1 MNIEQLRTL
10 HLVARK
16 TRDEIAKRALST
28 IISDYETQ
36 VINGKSPDLLAMVKK
51 SISNLEFNMQHSESK
66 DIVKERDY
74 LASLLPKQLSED
86 QLRDLLETNDFP
98 NIGAF
103 MKFLKTNFN
112 GQYDGKLASNLAKE
126 IL

>member
-1 MNIEQLRTL
+1 MNIDQLKTL

-16 TRDEIAKRALST
+16 TRNEVAKRALST

-51 SISNLEFNMQHSESK
+51 SVANLEFNMKHSNDPE
-66 DIVKERDY
+66 IVKERDY
-74 LASLLPKQLSED
+74 LQELLPKQLSKE
-86 QLRDLLETNDFP
+86 QLIELTTTGDFP

-112 GQYDGKLASNLAKE
+112 GQYDGKLASQVAKE
-126 IL
+126 HL

>member
-36 VINGKSPDLLAMVKK
+36 VINGKSPDLLAMIKK
-51 SISNLEFNMQHSESK
+51 SIANLEFNMQHSDNPEL
-66 DIVKERDY
+66 VKERDY
-74 LASLLPKQLSED
+74 LQELLPKQLSKEQII
-86 QLRDLLETNDFP
+86 QLTTTGDFP

-112 GQYDGKLASNLAKE
+112 GQYDGKLASQVAKE
-126 IL
+126 YL